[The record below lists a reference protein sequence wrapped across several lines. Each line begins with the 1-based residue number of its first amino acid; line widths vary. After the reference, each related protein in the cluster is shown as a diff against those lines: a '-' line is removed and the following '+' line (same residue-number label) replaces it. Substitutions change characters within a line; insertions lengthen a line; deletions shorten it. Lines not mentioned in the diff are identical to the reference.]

1 MKKITT
7 STGFTFDLNENIL
20 DDMRLVRQIKLLQS
34 GQDNPNI
41 IITAN
46 NVLEKLVGG
55 EDNYDRLLTHLEE
68 ISEDGIAHSHAVM
81 KELTD
86 VLNEIGDDGK
96 KS

>member
-1 MKKITT
+1 MKEITT
-7 STGFTFDLNENIL
+7 STGFTFTLNENIL

-55 EDNYDRLLTHLEE
+55 EENYDRLLTHLEE

-86 VLNEIGDDGK
+86 ILNNIGDDGK

>member
-7 STGFTFDLNENIL
+7 STGFTFDLNENTL

-41 IITAN
+41 IIIAN
-46 NVLEKLVGG
+46 NVLEKLLGG
-55 EDNYDRLLTHLEE
+55 EENYDRLLTHLEE

-86 VLNEIGDDGK
+86 VLNLIGDDGK

>member
-1 MKKITT
+1 MKEITT
-7 STGFTFDLNENIL
+7 STGFTFTLNENIL

-46 NVLEKLVGG
+46 NVLEKLLGG
-55 EDNYDRLLTHLEE
+55 EENYDRLLTHLEE
-68 ISEDGIAHSHAVM
+68 ISEDGIAHSYAVM

-86 VLNEIGDDGK
+86 VLNLIGDDGK